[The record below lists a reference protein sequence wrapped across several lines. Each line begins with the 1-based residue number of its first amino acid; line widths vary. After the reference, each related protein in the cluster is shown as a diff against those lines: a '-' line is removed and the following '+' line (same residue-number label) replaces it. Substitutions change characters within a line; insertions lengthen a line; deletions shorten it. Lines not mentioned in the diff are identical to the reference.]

1 MSYLYVDT
9 RKIKRHKTLVV
20 GGPTGDSSSK
30 EDGKQTTDEPPQQGK
45 THLKNCELSF
55 NLILL
60 DITLPEFS
68 QTYLTVMFLLIF
80 DINSHLDY

>member
-1 MSYLYVDT
+1 MPA
-9 RKIKRHKTLVV
+9 V
-20 GGPTGDSSSK
+20 GGLTGDSSSK
-30 EDGKQTTDEPPQQGK
+30 EDGKQTIDKPPQRGK

-68 QTYLTVMFLLIF
+68 QTYLTVMFLLMF
-80 DINSHLDY
+80 DIIIHLDY